1 MNQPPPRTADRSLA
15 GIGMTSQRTR
25 ARMVE
30 RLREQGIVDVR
41 VLEAMAAVPRHLFVE
56 EALAHRAYEDT
67 ALPIGFGQ
75 TISQPY
81 VVARMIEVL
90 IAGRAQ
96 SGATGRELGKV
107 LEVGT
112 GCGYQA
118 AVLAQLAAEVYS
130 MERLRELLER
140 ARANLR
146 ALRLKNLRLAY
157 GDGASGIEKAAPFD
171 SIIVA
176 AAAPQMPQAL
186 LQQLARGGRMI
197 LPLRE
202 PRADAQRLVL
212 VERSRLGYTET
223 ALDPVRFVPLRPGKA

>member
-1 MNQPPPRTADRSLA
+1 MNQPPPRTAGRSLA

-30 RLREQGIVDVR
+30 RLREQGIADVR

-75 TISQPY
+75 TISQPF

-90 IAGRAQ
+90 IAGRPRA
-96 SGATGRELGKV
+96 GVTGRELGKV

-118 AVLAQLAAEVYS
+118 AVLAQLATEVYS

-157 GDGASGIEKAAPFD
+157 GDGASGIDKAAPFD

-186 LQQLARGGRMI
+186 LQQLARGGRMR

-202 PRADAQRLVL
+202 PRADAQRLLL